1 MATVMALPA
10 IPATAQPEV
19 QSGPIAATP
28 ADCTIHLSVAN
39 PSPGDQEVPRSLVLS
54 GNAIDA
60 TATSGSGISQV
71 QAFLGNRDFGGTLVG
86 IGSLGSSGNWSLTTE
101 MPPNISGGQS
111 LFVYGQSSISGQ
123 EAFVSIP
130 VVIGESLSGIPV
142 SENAVAFCP
151 SLIPTPA
158 PTTAAIP
165 ATAEPTATAVPTL
178 APSQPVLPTATP
190 VPVEPITPPLPVTPP
205 PPAALQLSV
214 NSPASPPLTFN
225 PAMLS
230 ASAGA
235 QVTVTFTNDSALP
248 HSWHVFEGPD
258 SNSPSLAA
266 TRIIGGAGQTDTV
279 TFAAPS
285 QPGTYFVWC
294 DVHTTAMTGSFVV
307 SNGQ

>member
-28 ADCTIHLSVAN
+28 ADCTIRLSVAN

-71 QAFLGNRDFGGTLVG
+71 EAFLGNRDFGGTLVG
-86 IGSLGSSGNWSLTTE
+86 IGSLGSTGNWSLTTE

-111 LFVYGQSSISGQ
+111 LFVYSQSSISGQ

-130 VVIGESLSGIPV
+130 VVIGESLSGMPV

-151 SLIPTPA
+151 SLMPTPA
-158 PTTAAIP
+158 PTTAPII
-165 ATAEPTATAVPTL
+165 ATAEPTAVPTL
-178 APSQPVLPTATP
+178 VPSQPVVPTATP
-190 VPVEPITPPLPVTPP
+190 VPVEPINPPLPVT

-214 NSPASPPLTFN
+214 DSPASPPLTFS

-230 ASAGA
+230 ATAGA
-235 QVTVTFTNDSALP
+235 QVTVTYTNDSALP
-248 HSWHVFEGPD
+248 HSWHVFQGPD

-266 TRIIGGAGQTDTV
+266 TRIIGGPGQTDTV